1 MFQTMRLLCMK
12 SLGECSQLILHSS
25 SKKNQ
30 IKRSSYLTVIR
41 FTNHAIFSSREF
53 RPPEKLEM
61 TYLLSDKPMTNSII
75 PKKNTSCFL
84 LSFLQANILY
94 FVGLVRHIKK
104 RLEALLLLDLVYQV
118 VSEPLNRDKMFGL
131 LMKRKANPKKT
142 HKMPN
147 RRCKE
152 QFKTSRDEVA
162 EPSIFISEEPK
173 GKSENNLEDLKD
185 FSDSLPIFD
194 EYDEEL
200 IESLIICEDECD
212 LPSPKSDFMFD
223 DEETNGLTCFE
234 PEHPSSLVLFS
245 QRIFRKSHSTTQGP
259 LLGTRRPIDD
269 DLGPIFDEEDE
280 PGPTIEAEAPSVTSI
295 IMENQLCFDPDTTPT
310 PLSTDIQEHCDKID
324 LINSLPEIF
333 VKISSEDV
341 KRFGF
346 DKVKEFRVSN
356 SIFGNMQ
363 GFDHLEKSFEL
374 GLQQPVL
381 CARKSFDSFVFKEN
395 GFNLSSYRHALITGS
410 LFASTCVLDEFMV
423 KTLLEQKSPRVKS
436 DFCDSVLKLDIMC
449 VETDKLS
456 HILRSL
462 LENCV
467 VLSFDV
473 ILLKRV
479 LHVLGKET
487 LISDL
492 NKYIS
497 CTYDPRILMDGA
509 AHGCRRD
516 DHISSQR
523 PRKLDDRI
531 SSNQVYDDSEERLL
545 SALQAVEESY
555 IRSTRIPILKI
566 GSSEPKVNSL

>member
-1 MFQTMRLLCMK
+1 
-12 SLGECSQLILHSS
+12 
-25 SKKNQ
+25 
-30 IKRSSYLTVIR
+30 
-41 FTNHAIFSSREF
+41 
-53 RPPEKLEM
+53 
-61 TYLLSDKPMTNSII
+61 
-75 PKKNTSCFL
+75 
-84 LSFLQANILY
+84 
-94 FVGLVRHIKK
+94 
-104 RLEALLLLDLVYQV
+104 
-118 VSEPLNRDKMFGL
+118 
-131 LMKRKANPKKT
+131 
-142 HKMPN
+142 MPN

-152 QFKTSRDEVA
+152 QFKTSRDEGDQMRRFLQFDVQD
-162 EPSIFISEEPK
+162 EEPK

-212 LPSPKSDFMFD
+212 LPSPKSDLMFY

-234 PEHPSSLVLFS
+234 PEHLSSLVLFS
-245 QRIFRKSHSTTQGP
+245 QRILRKSHSTTQGP

-324 LINSLPEIF
+324 LINSLPEMF

-395 GFNLSSYRHALITGS
+395 GFNLSSYRHALITGNF
-410 LFASTCVLDEFMV
+410 FASTCVLDEFMV

-449 VETDKLS
+449 VETDKLW

-473 ILLKRV
+473 ILVCNTFFEKQS
-479 LHVLGKET
+479 EP
-487 LISDL
+487 LISDSQSEL
-492 NKYIS
+492 TLLCSDFEKDMHVLKMFNIIS
-497 CTYDPRILMDGA
+497 CLDTILVQPQKSESIDHAHQPEIWRCMYSRDGA

-566 GSSEPKVNSL
+566 